1 MADVVK
7 EIEITAALSADYQ
20 AAFRSAS
27 TIARDSAAELAQLSK
42 REQGLNRLVELSS
55 RQAQASAEGNAREA
69 AKLSRQ
75 YERLAARLGVTGRSA
90 EELSS
95 ELRSMAERRRGI
107 EALNRSAAR
116 STEIGRLARQIREY
130 EQATSRLRDPAMLA
144 HLNRLRARF
153 RELGGAIPDRRRVGV
168 LTQLRDSLRGLPGPA
183 GQAANSLDSMMAVF
197 RSPAAMLAG
206 AVGAIAAVS
215 AAAVGATKALWDMG
229 TETMKLGDHVSK
241 TSRQL
246 GIDAQA
252 YQEFAWA
259 VGLGG
264 ASEEDLATGLQT
276 LNRQMEAA
284 RTGNKKAIKAFGE
297 LGISMQDVRRMN
309 TEEMFVRISD
319 ALSQVDD
326 AADKTRTTMQLFGG
340 GGTKLA
346 TAISGGSEELE
357 RMRAE
362 ARELGFALDPE
373 ALKLAEEATDN
384 YSRATMHLQAVKNE
398 LGVAVMPA
406 VNTALTEFSSLLSE
420 NSGKIKDFAQDVG
433 GGLITAIDFVR
444 THTEE
449 LGIACKALVG
459 FVTAGASLMPTLADS
474 VVSAIDAAGEAIG
487 SALTSA
493 RTAVSDWWTG
503 VSNDASEWIR
513 SIIDDIASTVTG
525 GLTSLASGL
534 QDIPLVGR
542 LFGGDSGAAVAA
554 AQGGVTV
561 NVQTS
566 VDARGASPGAG
577 ADVGRALAAV
587 GGAGSVPATAIA
599 GALKRLRETDY
610 D

>member
-1 MADVVK
+1 
-7 EIEITAALSADYQ
+7 
-20 AAFRSAS
+20 
-27 TIARDSAAELAQLSK
+27 
-42 REQGLNRLVELSS
+42 
-55 RQAQASAEGNAREA
+55 
-69 AKLSRQ
+69 
-75 YERLAARLGVTGRSA
+75 
-90 EELSS
+90 
-95 ELRSMAERRRGI
+95 
-107 EALNRSAAR
+107 
-116 STEIGRLARQIREY
+116 
-130 EQATSRLRDPAMLA
+130 
-144 HLNRLRARF
+144 
-153 RELGGAIPDRRRVGV
+153 
-168 LTQLRDSLRGLPGPA
+168 
-183 GQAANSLDSMMAVF
+183 
-197 RSPAAMLAG
+197 
-206 AVGAIAAVS
+206 
-215 AAAVGATKALWDMG
+215 
-229 TETMKLGDHVSK
+229 
-241 TSRQL
+241 
-246 GIDAQA
+246 
-252 YQEFAWA
+252 
-259 VGLGG
+259 
-264 ASEEDLATGLQT
+264 
-276 LNRQMEAA
+276 
-284 RTGNKKAIKAFGE
+284 
-297 LGISMQDVRRMN
+297 MN

-326 AADKTRTTMQLFGG
+326 VADKTRTTMQLFGG
-340 GGTKLA
+340 GGAKLA

-406 VNTALTEFSSLLSE
+406 VNQALMDFSSLLSE
-420 NSGKIKDFAQDVG
+420 NSGKIKGFAQDVG
-433 GGLITAIDFVR
+433 GGLTTAIDFVR

-449 LGIACKALVG
+449 LGLACKALVG
-459 FVTAGASLMPTLADS
+459 FVTAGASFMPTLADS
-474 VVSAIDAAGEAIG
+474 VVSAIDAAGEAIS

-493 RTAVSDWWTG
+493 RAAVSDWWTG
-503 VSNDASEWIR
+503 VSDEASAWIR

-525 GLTSLASGL
+525 GLASLASGL

-542 LFGGDSGAAVAA
+542 LFGGDSGSAIAA

-587 GGAGSVPATAIA
+587 GGVGGVPATAIA